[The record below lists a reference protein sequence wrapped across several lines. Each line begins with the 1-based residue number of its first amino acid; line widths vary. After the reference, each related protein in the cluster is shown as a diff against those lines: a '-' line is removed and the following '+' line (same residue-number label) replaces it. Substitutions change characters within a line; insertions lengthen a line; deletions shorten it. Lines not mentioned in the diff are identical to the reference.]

1 MNFIDASKANDHWDV
16 VIVGTG
22 FGSMFFAHKYLQNRP
37 DDRVLFVELGD
48 YKSWAWQIENRR
60 NSDVPKSD
68 VFTTKSHKPWDF
80 TIGLGGSSN
89 CWWGLTPRLHPSD
102 FSIFTDTGASVD
114 WPLSYNDLVPYF
126 QEAEQIMEIA
136 GPDDIKRSFPGSG
149 PYPQPAHR
157 LTTVDEMIIAGGDP
171 YHFAVPNA
179 RASTS
184 SLSRNRCCSTAAC
197 NLCPVGAKFMGVNDM
212 KQLFSHPSV
221 SICLNS
227 RVTEIK
233 TAGNVAQGIV
243 FKHADETYEATGDL
257 VVLGANAIQSPF
269 IMLRSGIGGHGVGRY
284 LGEKLMGRVEV
295 TLDGIDHFDGG
306 TAATAVNMGLVE
318 NNNRADY
325 GAAAIYVEN
334 VFNAPGF
341 RLEPG
346 RWRQV
351 LPLFIYVEDILSE
364 ENGVFDEGGDLPVVR
379 FGGFSDY
386 CKKGLDMAMAYIPEM
401 LKSVPFEEVKFLQNW
416 PTLGHVQGTTRMGTS
431 IENSVVDRDL
441 VHHEIRNLVVV
452 GTSVFPT
459 TGSVNPTLTASALS
473 LRAAEILAA

>member
-1 MNFIDASKANDHWDV
+1 
-16 VIVGTG
+16 
-22 FGSMFFAHKYLQNRP
+22 
-37 DDRVLFVELGD
+37 
-48 YKSWAWQIENRR
+48 
-60 NSDVPKSD
+60 
-68 VFTTKSHKPWDF
+68 
-80 TIGLGGSSN
+80 
-89 CWWGLTPRLHPSD
+89 
-102 FSIFTDTGASVD
+102 
-114 WPLSYNDLVPYF
+114 
-126 QEAEQIMEIA
+126 
-136 GPDDIKRSFPGSG
+136 
-149 PYPQPAHR
+149 
-157 LTTVDEMIIAGGDP
+157 
-171 YHFAVPNA
+171 
-179 RASTS
+179 
-184 SLSRNRCCSTAAC
+184 
-197 NLCPVGAKFMGVNDM
+197 MGVNDM
-212 KQLFSHPSV
+212 KQLFAHPSV

-243 FKHADETYEATGDL
+243 FKNADETYEATGDL

-306 TAATAVNMGLVE
+306 TAATGVNLGLVE
-318 NNNRADY
+318 NSNRAEY
-325 GAAAIYVEN
+325 GAAAIFVEN
-334 VFNAPGF
+334 MFNAPGF

-346 RWRQV
+346 RWRQI

-386 CKKGLDMAMAYIPEM
+386 CKKGLDAAMAYIPEM

-416 PTLGHVQGTTRMGTS
+416 PTLGHVQGSTRMGTS

-441 VHHEIRNLVVV
+441 VHHDIRNLVVV

-473 LRAAEILAA
+473 LRAAEMLTA